1 MDYGEVLSR
10 AWQIIWKHKVLW
22 IFGILASCASSNNG
36 SGFPGS
42 VPSWQT
48 NQFPN
53 QFEHTV
59 NQIPDWQI
67 FFFIGII
74 MLVVLLLVLLAI
86 FLGTIGRIGI
96 IRGTIQADQ
105 DVEKLSLGELFS
117 GSVPYFWR
125 IFLLNFLVCLAMAV
139 AVFALILTICLAPL
153 ACLMIPVAWL
163 VAVIVEQASVAIVAE
178 ELGIMDGLKRG
189 WEVVRLNPGPMI
201 VMWLILV
208 LAIGFIGG
216 LIIAIPMMFT
226 VGPII
231 AGIIAGLVA
240 EGAWPIIGGFALA
253 ALCFVAYLPFL
264 IVLSGILRS
273 YVGSAWTL
281 TFLRLTAS
289 DAPINQEPLEPLPE
303 AS

>member
-42 VPSWQT
+42 VPSWQV

-53 QFEHTV
+53 QFEYTV

-67 FFFIGII
+67 VFFIGLI
-74 MLVVLLLVLLAI
+74 MLVVLILVLLAI

-105 DVEKLSLGELFS
+105 DNEKLSFGELFS

-125 IFLLNFLVCLAMAV
+125 VFLLNFLVCLAIAV

-153 ACLMIPVAWL
+153 ACLMIPVAWV

-208 LAIGFIGG
+208 LVIGFIGG

-231 AGIIAGLVA
+231 AGIIAGLLA
-240 EGAWPIIGGFALA
+240 EGAWPIIGGFAFA

-264 IVLSGILRS
+264 IVLSGILRT

-281 TFLRLTAS
+281 TYLRLTVS
-289 DAPINQEPLEPLPE
+289 DTPTDQEPLPE